1 MAFISPDNSF
11 CVQSLCMF
19 PLPRLFI
26 LIIWI
31 FALVNFLGF
40 AHDGDCHQEAS
51 VAKTTCSRTVALASP
66 SFWTPYSPS
75 CWPQADCENP
85 EWPSLQGPFAD
96 RPYQSSYECHDPTR
110 QGIVEV
116 FPLPENQQVQRQLL
130 PQVQPTLAGSNRSA
144 VRRSKE
150 FSAQVSAKTG
160 LFLCSGPVL
169 QRTLGLSTMGEIA
182 EEENTISEAKISKP
196 AESTEPR
203 TWWKRQRSMGSIP
216 WERQGS
222 SLGGRRWQPVPVS
235 TCCAQ
240 SLLMDANDADG
251 SFNSCPSTTAAS
263 CSYDRPRQNEG
274 VVLPP
279 RQKTRPAHA
288 R

>member
-1 MAFISPDNSF
+1 
-11 CVQSLCMF
+11 MF
-19 PLPRLFI
+19 PLPRFFI
-26 LIIWI
+26 LIIWT

-75 CWPQADCENP
+75 CWPQADCESP
-85 EWPSLQGPFAD
+85 ECPSLQRPFAD
-96 RPYQSSYECHDPTR
+96 FPNQSSYGQHDPAGK
-110 QGIVEV
+110 GIVEM
-116 FPLPENQQVQRQLL
+116 LQLQEDQQVQRQLL
-130 PQVQPTLAGSNRSA
+130 PQVQSALAGSNRST
-144 VRRSKE
+144 VCRSKE
-150 FSAQVSAKTG
+150 FSAQVSAKTR